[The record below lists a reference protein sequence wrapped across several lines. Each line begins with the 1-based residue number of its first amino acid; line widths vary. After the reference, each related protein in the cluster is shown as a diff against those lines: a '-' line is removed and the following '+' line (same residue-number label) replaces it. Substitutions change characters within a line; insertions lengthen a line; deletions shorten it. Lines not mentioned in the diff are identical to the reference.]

1 MSVSVSTSCVHLGLF
16 QQNAAVAR
24 RQNSEGASD
33 GGAPSG
39 GSGCVSVESEGEQGE
54 EPGVR
59 FRVAE
64 EDQGA
69 EGDRMR
75 LHRRDTPHHLKN
87 KRINNQPVSR
97 DAFFISSLVSPHF
110 HSPLTLYIWSRTF
123 LKKF

>member
-1 MSVSVSTSCVHLGLF
+1 M
-16 QQNAAVAR
+16 
-24 RQNSEGASD
+24 
-33 GGAPSG
+33 
-39 GSGCVSVESEGEQGE
+39 SVESEGEQGE

-97 DAFFISSLVSPHF
+97 DASFISSLVSPHF

-123 LKKF
+123 FLKF

>member
-1 MSVSVSTSCVHLGLF
+1 M
-16 QQNAAVAR
+16 AR

-39 GSGCVSVESEGEQGE
+39 GSGCVSVESEGEQGEQGE

-97 DAFFISSLVSPHF
+97 DAYFISSLVSLSF
-110 HSPLTLYIWSRTF
+110 PLTIDSLYLVKNF
-123 LKKF
+123 F